1 MGAFGRRLVQ
11 MELRLTATCHTTH
24 HAPCSAQRIC
34 DLPRTTRN
42 VQHAPCSMQQTTW
55 GTQQPT
61 CNMQYR
67 NMPRTGTTAARR
79 LSRTDSTASRT
90 IGSAL
95 STTPPTRMRSSDE
108 TKLSRLSSSALFHY
122 GPVPWQHRRLPAR
135 RGLICAFQCVCAFR
149 VDVPFA
155 RGGLRQYAEAA
166 CCRRLLTQ

>member
-11 MELRLTATCHTTH
+11 MERRLTATCHTTH
-24 HAPCSAQRIC
+24 HAACSVQRMS
-34 DLPRTTRN
+34 DLPRTTRS
-42 VQHAPCSMQQTTW
+42 VQHAPCSIQQTTW
-55 GTQQPT
+55 STQQPM

-67 NMPRTGTTAARR
+67 NMPHTGTTAARR

-122 GPVPWQHRRLPAR
+122 GPCGSIVACRPEGALFAPFSVCVPSELMCHSL
-135 RGLICAFQCVCAFR
+135 
-149 VDVPFA
+149 
-155 RGGLRQYAEAA
+155 EAA
-166 CCRRLLTQ
+166 YVNTQKPLAADAY